1 MYYPNSLINMH
12 RSAVLLSYPRNA
24 RTVSQKVILQY
35 YISMELLGNVIDHGI
50 YIFLYLYIAAFIYN
64 YFTTR
69 ISIAHPPKMGNVIN
83 VNGRKQ
89 YIAILGSKKPVVVI
103 EPSIGSSLLEWYNV
117 CDKLSKYA
125 RVVVYDRAGY
135 GWSDPGPKPRYGKQI
150 AAELRLLLK
159 QAQIKGPYIFVSQAE
174 GALFAE
180 QFARQ
185 YPQEVAAF
193 IAINPVSK
201 DNSVLSKLD
210 VPTFHKAFAQTG
222 TVDKIRVKEAM
233 SRFGIMRLVKKFL
246 KQRYNRVGYKLLPPE
261 VLNAFLETRV
271 FAKTYETEIH
281 ETEVMMQT
289 MADIQSS
296 PAFPDVPV
304 TVIHHDPTISVQSM
318 IRQGVSEHDA
328 QRVEALWQQQAKDYL
343 SLSSHSHW
351 NVAKQTSFNIP
362 LTEPEIIVDAVKN
375 TLEEI

>member
-1 MYYPNSLINMH
+1 M
-12 RSAVLLSYPRNA
+12 VLLAYPRNA

-69 ISIAHPPKMGNVIN
+69 ISIAHPPRIGSVIN

-103 EPSIGSSLLEWYNV
+103 EPSIGSSALEWYNV
-117 CDKLSKYA
+117 CTELSKYV
-125 RVVVYDRAGY
+125 RVVIYDRAGY

-193 IAINPVSK
+193 IVVNPVSK
-201 DNSVLSKLD
+201 DNSALSKLD
-210 VPTFHKAFAQTG
+210 VPSFHKVFAHSG

-233 SRFGIMRLVKKFL
+233 SRFGIMRLGKRFL
-246 KQRYNRVGYKLLPPE
+246 KQRYTRIGYKSLPQE

-271 FAKTYETEIH
+271 FAKTYETEIQ

-289 MADIQSS
+289 TADIQSS
-296 PAFPDVPV
+296 NAFPDIPV
-304 TVIHHDPTISVQSM
+304 TVIHHDPVVSMQSM
-318 IRQGVSEHDA
+318 VSQGVSEHDA
-328 QRVEALWQQQAKDYL
+328 QLVEDVWQKQAKEYL

-351 NVAKQTSFNIP
+351 NVAKKTSFNIP
-362 LTEPEIIVDAVKN
+362 LTEPGIIVDAVKS